1 MPNSTSSQVLEN
13 DRKTR
18 RSPSNSLDS
27 RVRSV
32 SHSPGGF
39 RTRSEVSVTPARSRG
54 LSRLTV
60 AVRVLLDAAVRVLLD
75 AAVRVHLVVAVRVLC
90 IVADHVS
97 VLIVAVVPVLIAMA
111 VLVHRLAHVRHL

>member
-54 LSRLTV
+54 LSRL
-60 AVRVLLDAAVRVLLD
+60 AVAVRVLLD

-90 IVADHVS
+90 IVADHVP